1 MEVRELDL
9 GDLDRVQDMLTA
21 IFSRAPWNDHW
32 EDRGQLRR
40 YVLELMGAPNSLSL
54 GLFEGEDLIGLALG
68 RVKHWWEGTEY
79 WIDEFG
85 LLPEHQ
91 GQGAGT
97 RFLTMMGRC
106 LRERQMAAIVL
117 LTDRRAPACRFYEK
131 NGFTEQ
137 KDQVFLTKALA
148 APECSGIPQSP
159 QL

>member
-21 IFSRAPWNDHW
+21 IFSREPWNDHW
-32 EDRGQLRR
+32 EDREQLRQ

-54 GLFEGEDLIGLALG
+54 GFFSGNALIGLSLG

-91 GQGAGT
+91 GKGAGT
-97 RFLTMMGRC
+97 CFLTMMGHY
-106 LRERQMAAIVL
+106 LREQQVVAMVL
-117 LTDRRAPACRFYEK
+117 LTDRQTSAYQKKKKNRFA
-131 NGFTEQ
+131 EQ
-137 KDQVFLTKALA
+137 KAQAFLVRRLTL
-148 APECSGIPQSP
+148 
-159 QL
+159 